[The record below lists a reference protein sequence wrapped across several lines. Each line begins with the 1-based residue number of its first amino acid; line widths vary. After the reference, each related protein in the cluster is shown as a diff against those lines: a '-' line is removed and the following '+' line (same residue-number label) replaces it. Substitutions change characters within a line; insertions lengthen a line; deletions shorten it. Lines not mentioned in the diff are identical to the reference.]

1 MASQNIGVG
10 SAANDGTGDPLRD
23 AFVKIRKNFAEVY
36 GQTYSSDTQDLSGTS
51 LAFKANQMSLTNTAD
66 SSTDGFV
73 LTFDNTSGGFTLEQK
88 FDGDITSI
96 VAGDGLSGSSLSA
109 GDATVNLDL
118 NDLTAAT
125 VNVAN
130 DSIAFVDADDSNA
143 TRKET
148 IADFV
153 SGIAGSGLSA
163 SNGQLSASG
172 SSYAVANSSNNR
184 VVTSVDSTNGNAEAN
199 LTFDGTSLVAGSIQ
213 MRTGTGS
220 VAEIRMY
227 CESSNA
233 HYQTLKAQPHS
244 AASSAVLTLPTTTG
258 TLVGTGD
265 TDSVSNTMIADDAVD
280 HDQLANRYTASGSIS
295 TLQGTVSVNWAN
307 ATNYIMSGDIT
318 GAITF
323 NFTGFKKGQV
333 LTIHNLTGSYTI
345 TLDSD
350 AATSETFN
358 KLGGNDYD
366 GTATNALMVECID
379 DDATAIFNYSI
390 LTYTADTTP

>member
-1 MASQNIGVG
+1 
-10 SAANDGTGDPLRD
+10 
-23 AFVKIRKNFAEVY
+23 
-36 GQTYSSDTQDLSGTS
+36 
-51 LAFKANQMSLTNTAD
+51 
-66 SSTDGFV
+66 
-73 LTFDNTSGGFTLEQK
+73 
-88 FDGDITSI
+88 
-96 VAGDGLSGSSLSA
+96 
-109 GDATVNLDL
+109 
-118 NDLTAAT
+118 
-125 VNVAN
+125 
-130 DSIAFVDADDSNA
+130 
-143 TRKET
+143 
-148 IADFV
+148 
-153 SGIAGSGLSA
+153 
-163 SNGQLSASG
+163 
-172 SSYAVANSSNNR
+172 
-184 VVTSVDSTNGNAEAN
+184 
-199 LTFDGTSLVAGSIQ
+199 
-213 MRTGTGS
+213 
-220 VAEIRMY
+220 
-227 CESSNA
+227 
-233 HYQTLKAQPHS
+233 
-244 AASSAVLTLPTTTG
+244 
-258 TLVGTGD
+258 
-265 TDSVSNTMIADDAVD
+265 MIADDAVD